1 MPSKRGSREVFPS
14 VALLGRHRAGDNR
27 IEFDPTRHVHQVHAM
42 SNDSTIP
49 SRLDP
54 MHTVPAPLSAHG
66 DSEGSQIGEGASPW
80 LRIALV
86 GAVLAAVVVAVRY
99 GL

>member
-1 MPSKRGSREVFPS
+1 M
-14 VALLGRHRAGDNR
+14 
-27 IEFDPTRHVHQVHAM
+27 EFDPTRHVHQVHAM

-54 MHTVPAPLSAHG
+54 MHTVPAPLSAS
-66 DSEGSQIGEGASPW
+66 DSSGRSQDGESTSPW
-80 LRIALV
+80 MRIVLV
-86 GAVLAAVVVAVRY
+86 GAIVAAVVAAVRY

>member
-1 MPSKRGSREVFPS
+1 
-14 VALLGRHRAGDNR
+14 
-27 IEFDPTRHVHQVHAM
+27 M

-54 MHTVPAPLSAHG
+54 LHTVPAPLTAS
-66 DSEGSQIGEGASPW
+66 DSSEGSQDGEAASPW
-80 LRIALV
+80 MRIALV
-86 GAVLAAVVVAVRY
+86 GAVIAAVVVAVRH

>member
-1 MPSKRGSREVFPS
+1 
-14 VALLGRHRAGDNR
+14 
-27 IEFDPTRHVHQVHAM
+27 M

-54 MHTVPAPLSAHG
+54 LHTVPAPLSAS
-66 DSEGSQIGEGASPW
+66 DRPERSQDGEAASPW
-80 LRIALV
+80 MRIALV
-86 GAVLAAVVVAVRY
+86 GAVIAAVVVAVRH

>member
-1 MPSKRGSREVFPS
+1 
-14 VALLGRHRAGDNR
+14 
-27 IEFDPTRHVHQVHAM
+27 M

-54 MHTVPAPLSAHG
+54 LHTVPAPLSASDSAERSQ
-66 DSEGSQIGEGASPW
+66 DSEATSPW
-80 LRIALV
+80 MRIALV
-86 GAVLAAVVVAVRY
+86 GAVIAAVVVAVRH

>member
-1 MPSKRGSREVFPS
+1 
-14 VALLGRHRAGDNR
+14 
-27 IEFDPTRHVHQVHAM
+27 M

-54 MHTVPAPLSAHG
+54 LHTVPAPLTAS
-66 DSEGSQIGEGASPW
+66 DSSERSQDGEAASPW
-80 LRIALV
+80 MRIALV
-86 GAVLAAVVVAVRY
+86 GAVIAAVVVAVRH

>member
-1 MPSKRGSREVFPS
+1 
-14 VALLGRHRAGDNR
+14 
-27 IEFDPTRHVHQVHAM
+27 M

-54 MHTVPAPLSAHG
+54 MHTVPAPLTASDRPG
-66 DSEGSQIGEGASPW
+66 RSQDGEATSPW
-80 LRIALV
+80 MRIVLV
-86 GAVLAAVVVAVRY
+86 GAIVVAVVAAVRH

>member
-1 MPSKRGSREVFPS
+1 
-14 VALLGRHRAGDNR
+14 
-27 IEFDPTRHVHQVHAM
+27 M

-54 MHTVPAPLSAHG
+54 MHTVPAPLHSQGHSGRSRDSA
-66 DSEGSQIGEGASPW
+66 STSPW

-86 GAVLAAVVVAVRY
+86 GAAIAAVVAVVRH